1 MRVTYGL
8 RATAPRVDAVVTHVR
23 ETDTWNIEP
32 MSERLDWRCDERK
45 RVSYTAS
52 SALFDLHHDDL
63 AALLVPKRGRDWLL
77 VDLTVTELRASFRRR
92 AVRENDDL
100 WAGLTAWGTADM
112 PVCVRRS
119 ITTEQVLEEFRAVV
133 DQQTDYVVQAL
144 AGRVWS
150 NPTPSR
156 TELHDIINHALAL
169 QDVGERYGE
178 RGRKAAVRAVWD
190 YVTVDAFEAGL
201 ADATAL
207 IAHFTVDGE
216 PVTELLEAG
225 LPDWAYPLIG

>member
-45 RVSYTAS
+45 RVSYLAS

-63 AALLVPKRGRDWLL
+63 AALLMPQRKRDWLL
-77 VDLTVTELRASFRRR
+77 VDLTVDELRSAFRRR

-100 WAGLTAWGTADM
+100 WAGLTAWGTADA
-112 PVCVRRS
+112 PVRVRRDLA
-119 ITTEQVLEEFRAVV
+119 TEDVLKEFRAVV
-133 DQQTDYVVQAL
+133 EPQTDYVVQAL
-144 AGRVWS
+144 AGRVYL
-150 NPTPSR
+150 NPPPSR
-156 TELHDIINHALAL
+156 TELHDILSHALAL
-169 QDVGERYGE
+169 QAVGARYGE

-190 YVTVDAFEAGL
+190 YLTADEFEAGL
-201 ADATAL
+201 ADATEL
-207 IAHFTVDGE
+207 IEHFSVDGE
-216 PVTELLEAG
+216 PIAELLEAG
-225 LPDWAYPLIG
+225 LPEWAYPLIG